1 MTNKQEKNSPIFI
14 TPDDLSDIFR
24 PGSDS
29 ITLTG
34 DNVYHET
41 VFTDRDFGYQYDY
54 TTDWVSLEQNEIKDI
69 KILLDI
75 LNQLPEDN
83 EIKKLFN
90 TQKALYKLRGE
101 DES

>member
-1 MTNKQEKNSPIFI
+1 MTNKQEKSSPIFVS
-14 TPDDLSDIFR
+14 PNDLTDIFN
-24 PGSDS
+24 PGAGS

-34 DNVYHET
+34 DVYHET

-54 TTDWVSLEQNEIKDI
+54 TTTDWVSLEQNEIKDI

-90 TQKALYKLRGE
+90 TQKALNTLRGE
-101 DES
+101 DEN